1 LKDDGDYIPI
11 SPTPKK
17 GFAIQLRLRNHLEW
31 YHQDA
36 VLFFT
41 TLPKYSYL
49 KIDSYYEVPIQM
61 LVEARDPLDNPLM
74 ICSKHRGGLG
84 ELQDYVRRRDQ
95 IREEDKLYRMMK
107 KPSLQEDGV

>member
-1 LKDDGDYIPI
+1 
-11 SPTPKK
+11 
-17 GFAIQLRLRNHLEW
+17 
-31 YHQDA
+31 
-36 VLFFT
+36 
-41 TLPKYSYL
+41 
-49 KIDSYYEVPIQM
+49 M